1 MTRTLERDSTQDWIL
16 HTIAFWKD
24 SMMFLA
30 IASEESRMAS
40 LSSTFR
46 VRLSMVPG
54 LVPPVIPRVLSSR
67 DREGHVK
74 QKVSRR
80 EPPLLMDV
88 TLCVG
93 VILPEDEL
101 VDEDDDSTVDAVVEA
116 SPSKGLKL

>member
-1 MTRTLERDSTQDWIL
+1 MTRTLERDFTQDWIL
-16 HTIAFWKD
+16 QTIAFWKD
-24 SMMFLA
+24 SMIFLA
-30 IASEESRMAS
+30 MASEERRIAS

-46 VRLSMVPG
+46 VRLSMIPG
-54 LVPPVIPRVLSSR
+54 LVPPVIPRVLLSR

-93 VILPEDEL
+93 VILPEDKEL
-101 VDEDDDSTVDAVVEA
+101 VDEDDDSTVDAAMEA
-116 SPSKGLKL
+116 SPSNGL